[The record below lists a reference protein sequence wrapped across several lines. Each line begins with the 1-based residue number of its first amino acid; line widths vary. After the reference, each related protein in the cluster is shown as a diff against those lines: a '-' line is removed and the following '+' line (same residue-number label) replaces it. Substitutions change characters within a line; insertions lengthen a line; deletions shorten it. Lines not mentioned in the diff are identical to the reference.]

1 MIDVKLDDKA
11 LQHALKSLEIG
22 CKNLTPAMR
31 KIAGSL
37 QAETAGTFEDEGRPA
52 WVPSLAAKKRGG
64 PTLRDTGAL
73 ARSITTQYDADHAM
87 VGSNLAYAA
96 IHQLGGEVKRKG
108 RKVYFRKDKNGDTG
122 RRFVKKKD
130 SNVEKAAAD
139 HTATYPA
146 RPFLPVDSDG
156 NLTTRAKRVVIA
168 TILRHLES
176 AARG

>member
-1 MIDVKLDDKA
+1 MMEIKLEDNA

-22 CKNLTPAMR
+22 CKDLTPAMR

-37 QAETAGTFEDEGRPA
+37 QTETAETFEAEGRPA

-73 ARSITTQYDADHAM
+73 ARSVTTQYDAQHAV

-108 RKVYFRKDKNGDTG
+108 RKVYFKQGENGSVGRK
-122 RRFVKKKD
+122 FVKKKN
-130 SNVEKAAAD
+130 SNFEQNAAD

-156 NLTTRAKRVVIA
+156 NLTTRAKRVVLA

-176 AARG
+176 AARR

>member
-1 MIDVKLDDKA
+1 MMEIKLEDNA

-22 CKNLTPAMR
+22 CKDLTPAMH

-37 QAETAGTFEDEGRPA
+37 QTETAETFEAEGRPA

-73 ARSITTQYDADHAM
+73 ARSVTTKYDAQHAV

-96 IHQLGGEVKRKG
+96 IHQLGGEVKRKD
-108 RKVYFRKDKNGDTG
+108 RKVYFKKDENGRVG
-122 RRFVKKKD
+122 RFVKKKD
-130 SNVEKAAAD
+130 SDTERTAAD

-156 NLTTRAKRVVIA
+156 NLTTRAKRVVLA

-176 AARG
+176 AARR